1 VAQQRALELGD
12 RELAPPM
19 PLERCNR
26 NTLELALAKP
36 QAAFE
41 GVERYPSLAAKAAAL
56 LYGLAKSQACPDG
69 NKRIALIVVIAFL
82 RINGFD
88 LRVQRQEM
96 AETILRAAE
105 SRTEEH
111 DVTIQELTE
120 WFEARIDREEN
131 V

>member
-1 VAQQRALELGD
+1 
-12 RELAPPM
+12 
-19 PLERCNR
+19 
-26 NTLELALAKP
+26 
-36 QAAFE
+36 
-41 GVERYPSLAAKAAAL
+41 
-56 LYGLAKSQACPDG
+56 
-69 NKRIALIVVIAFL
+69 
-82 RINGFD
+82 
-88 LRVQRQEM
+88 M